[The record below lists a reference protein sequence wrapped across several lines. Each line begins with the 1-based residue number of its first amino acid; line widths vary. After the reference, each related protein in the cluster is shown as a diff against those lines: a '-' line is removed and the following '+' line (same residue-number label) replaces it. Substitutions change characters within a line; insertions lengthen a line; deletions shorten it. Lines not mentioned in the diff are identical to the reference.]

1 MKSKPF
7 RFLIALLCTAS
18 IFVSGCSK
26 QQPPADLNVL
36 VLIPLTG
43 PAAEYARYS
52 KMGFDLGIQKAT
64 ADGLSVKVK
73 FVDTKS
79 NPKEATTALQQELLG
94 TRPDAVV
101 PMLSSVTKAVDPI
114 LRQNNLLS
122 IANAVAAPGL
132 ANPTESRF
140 RMFPTSETVSELAA
154 KAAKDAGAKTT
165 LIVYV
170 NDEYGLGCLTTF
182 KAKAAEASLQ
192 LVADEPFTAI
202 EKDFRT
208 QWNRLLALKPDSV
221 FVAGYGPGY
230 VAVLQQLAESRYS
243 GVIITDF
250 TLTAPPVFK
259 AVSGVKEGTL
269 IVAPDTRGEFEQE
282 VLKSFPDAG
291 YFVNIG
297 TAYDAIIALANARRV
312 SQSEKQPV
320 TQTLGKVNVGQGAF
334 GPVRFASNGDQI
346 IPLSVY
352 VVRDGSIVRR

>member
-1 MKSKPF
+1 M
-7 RFLIALLCTAS
+7 
-18 IFVSGCSK
+18 
-26 QQPPADLNVL
+26 L

-43 PAAEYARYS
+43 PAAEYASYS
-52 KMGFDLGIQKAT
+52 KMGFDLGIQRAT
-64 ADGLSVKVK
+64 AEGVSVKVK

-79 NPKEATTALQQELLG
+79 NPKEATTALQQELLVS
-94 TRPDAVV
+94 RPDVVV

-114 LRQNNLLS
+114 LQQNKLLS

-132 ANPTESRF
+132 ANPAEARF

-154 KAAKDAGAKTT
+154 KAAKDAGAKTA

-208 QWNRLLALKPDSV
+208 QWNRLLALKPESV

-230 VAVLQQLAESRYS
+230 VAVLQQLVETGYS

-269 IVAPDTRGEFEQE
+269 IVAPDTRPEFEQE
-282 VLKSFPDAG
+282 VLKAFPDAG

-297 TAYDAIIALANARRV
+297 TAYDSIIALANAHRT
-312 SQSEKQPV
+312 SKDEKQPIA
-320 TQTLGKVNVGQGAF
+320 QTLGKVHVEKGAF
-334 GPVRFASNGDQI
+334 GPVQFASKGDQI
-346 IPLSVY
+346 IPLSIY
-352 VVRDGSIVRR
+352 VVKDGRIVRR